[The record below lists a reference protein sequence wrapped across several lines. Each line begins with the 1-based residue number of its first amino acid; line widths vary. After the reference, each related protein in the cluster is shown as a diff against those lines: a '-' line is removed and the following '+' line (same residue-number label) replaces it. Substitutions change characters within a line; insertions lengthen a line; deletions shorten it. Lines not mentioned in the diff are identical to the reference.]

1 MTQKE
6 RMRSLANLPAVRK
19 GLRGEA
25 EPVFKPEVSSAMLP
39 KKIPVLRE
47 RSKLGSQIRGWA
59 GVAGTKR
66 WIGFSLG
73 PDRAL
78 QRS

>member
-25 EPVFKPEVSSAMLP
+25 ESVFNPEVSSAMLP

-47 RSKLGSQIRGWA
+47 RSKLGSQTRDWA
-59 GVAGTKR
+59 GWLGR
-66 WIGFSLG
+66 SEGLGF
-73 PDRAL
+73 
-78 QRS
+78 